1 MNLKNLF
8 KNKHLNYNKKFKEKF
23 FLDYQKFLTRLHFRR
38 CPEYN
43 TILRSKKINISKINH
58 IKDIPY
64 VPSKI
69 FKDHML
75 KSIKKKD
82 IFKIM
87 NSSGTSS
94 NNVSNIILDK
104 NTSRNQIKVLSKIV
118 KSLIGEARLPMIII
132 DSESVLTNRNQ
143 FSARVAGIHGFRNF
157 STDTI
162 FALDENMKIDFKKI
176 IEFIDKYKNQQI
188 IIFGFTYL
196 IYQNFLKNLIR
207 YKKKINLS
215 KGIMIHGGGWKK
227 LSNLNISN
235 HGFKLKL
242 KRYCNI
248 DNIYNYYGMAEQAGS
263 IYFECKKGNL
273 HTSIY
278 NDILIRNKYDFT
290 LSKMGESGIVQVFS
304 LIPESYPG
312 HSILTEDEGVI
323 LGENNCG
330 CGIKSKYFRIIGRL
344 KNSEIRGCSDAY
356 K

>member
-1 MNLKNLF
+1 MNLDNILKEKNLYQNKTF
-8 KNKHLNYNKKFKEKF
+8 KDKF
-23 FLDYQKFLTRLHFRR
+23 FLSYQKYLTRLHFKK
-38 CPEYN
+38 CPEYSK
-43 TILRSKKINISKINH
+43 LLKSKKINISKIDH

-69 FKDHML
+69 FKDHDL
-75 KSIKKKD
+75 RSIKKKD

-87 NSSGTSS
+87 NSSGTT
-94 NNVSNIILDK
+94 NNNLSNIILDK
-104 NTSRNQIKVLSKIV
+104 KTSRNQVKVLSNIV
-118 KSLIGEARLPMIII
+118 KSLIGETRLPMIII
-132 DSESVLTNRNQ
+132 DSTSILTNRNQ
-143 FSARVAGIHGFRNF
+143 FTARVAGILGFRNF
-157 STDTI
+157 SSDTM
-162 FALDENMKIDFKKI
+162 FALDKNMKIDFKKI
-176 IEFIDKYKNQQI
+176 IEFIDKYKNQKI

-196 IYQNFLKNLIR
+196 IYQNFLKNLIK

-215 KGIMIHGGGWKK
+215 KAIMIHGGGWKK

-235 HGFKLKL
+235 HEFKLEL
-242 KRYCNI
+242 KKNCNI
-248 DNIYNYYGMAEQAGS
+248 DNVYNYYGMAEQAGS

-273 HTSIY
+273 HTSMY
-278 NDILIRNKYDFT
+278 NDILIRNKYDFS
-290 LSKMGESGIVQVFS
+290 LSKVGESGIVQVLS

-344 KNSEIRGCSDAY
+344 KNSEIRGCSDVY